1 MDLTNLEG
9 KKTDNLE
16 ATSASE
22 ATNGEESAAV
32 VEPTP
37 QLSSSP
43 IPTDEE
49 VKDADLTTED
59 NPAPVET
66 PSDSP
71 EIANENV
78 DAVPEN
84 NEPTPVVEE
93 NGVTDTPAMRTYTQ
107 DEYQNGLNEIAGRT
121 RIETREKT
129 FRYIYDRYGVADE
142 AGLDE
147 LIGNAQRYDS
157 LKEQYDGDKASWKEQ
172 SSARDKELADVK
184 EQVALMQSGID
195 SSRYEDAKLIIK
207 GKGLEVSTDTINA
220 ELATHPEWK
229 KSETAPVNDNFMKV
243 DDTKPQEN
251 AEPASKIS
259 VLGNDNSKPPVEQD
273 EEAMAMKL
281 FKV

>member
-1 MDLTNLEG
+1 MELTNLEG

-22 ATNGEESAAV
+22 ATDGEAV

-37 QLSSSP
+37 QLNNSP
-43 IPTDEE
+43 VPTEDE
-49 VKDADLTTED
+49 VKDADLTPVD
-59 NPAPVET
+59 NNVDAA

-78 DAVPEN
+78 NAVPEN

-107 DEYQNGLNEIAGRT
+107 DEYQNGLNEIAGKT

-157 LKEQYDGDKASWKEQ
+157 LKEQYDGDKANWKEQ

-207 GKGLEVSTDTINA
+207 GKGLEVTTETINN

-229 KSETAPVNDNFMKV
+229 KSEAVPANDNFMKV
-243 DDTKPQEN
+243 DDTKPQET

-259 VLGNDNSKPPVEQD
+259 VLGNDNTKPPVED